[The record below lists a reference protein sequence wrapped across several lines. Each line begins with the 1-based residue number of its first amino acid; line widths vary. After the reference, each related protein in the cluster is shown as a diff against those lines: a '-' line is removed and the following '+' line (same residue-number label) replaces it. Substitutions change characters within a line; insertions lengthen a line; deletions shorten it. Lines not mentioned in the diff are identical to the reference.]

1 MLVVR
6 TDITR
11 KLRSAKLLL
20 INLSVFGE
28 KNENTDYGTIWDYET
43 GALPEEL
50 KSSGVDLLGFRSGS
64 RVPLKT
70 AKSLKIRNIS
80 VKADKKKDLLKQLE
94 GNYSFK
100 DIVLLGAELSD
111 IEIARLSSFS
121 IATASSPLELKM
133 ESDFVSNFSGIDV
146 FQEIGNLI
154 LNAKGPYRQYKTK
167 SV

>member
-1 MLVVR
+1 MLVLR
-6 TDITR
+6 SDISR

-20 INLSVFGE
+20 VNLSVFGE
-28 KNENTDYGTIWDYET
+28 KTESPDYGTIWKYEPGMLT
-43 GALPEEL
+43 EEL
-50 KSSGVDLLGFRSGS
+50 ESAGVDLLGFRSGS

-70 AKSLKIRNIS
+70 ANSLKIRNIS
-80 VKADKKKDLLKQLE
+80 VKADKKKDLLKQLD

-100 DIVLLGAELSD
+100 DIVLLGAEQSD

-133 ESDFVSNFSGIDV
+133 DSDFVSNFSGIDV

>member
-11 KLRSAKLLL
+11 RLRSAKLLL

-28 KNENTDYGTIWDYET
+28 KTENPDYGTIWEYEPGILT
-43 GALPEEL
+43 EEL
-50 KSSGVDLLGFRSGS
+50 ESSGVDLLGFRSGS
-64 RVPLKT
+64 RVALKT
-70 AKSLKIRNIS
+70 ANSLKIRNIS
-80 VKADKKKDLLKQLE
+80 VKADKKKNLLKQLE

-133 ESDFVSNFSGIDV
+133 NSDFVSNFSGIDV

-154 LNAKGPYRQYKTK
+154 LNAKGPYRQYKAK

>member
-1 MLVVR
+1 M
-6 TDITR
+6 
-11 KLRSAKLLL
+11 
-20 INLSVFGE
+20 
-28 KNENTDYGTIWDYET
+28 
-43 GALPEEL
+43 
-50 KSSGVDLLGFRSGS
+50 GFRSGS
-64 RVPLKT
+64 RVALKT
-70 AKSLKIRNIS
+70 ANSLKIRNIS

-133 ESDFVSNFSGIDV
+133 NSDFVSNFSGIDV

-154 LNAKGPYRQYKTK
+154 LNAKGPYRQYKAK